1 MSIKPN
7 SNIIFS
13 NLNINTKS
21 KKSRARNMKY
31 FMNKRKLIPFLE
43 DWWRINEEN
52 GGFVRENG
60 GFGRGRGKQDN
71 EKACD
76 AWENWKVFEN
86 CLEYDPICA
95 KHMFFETGMSREQI
109 AKSSRQ
115 KPLTQILKNL
125 SKCFSRLGS
134 PLASKSRRKLQIIL
148 SKLVTGASTRKPIAK
163 LGHGNVKNP
172 EIFKFFYVFFVTRGL
187 TCQKSTRNWGLATG
201 VTCKN
206 ESPEQSC
213 TVFEIFDF
221 FQNKNTFQ
229 KQLKYLKI
237 ILCLINIWLSKCNT
251 FN

>member
-95 KHMFFETGMSREQI
+95 KHMFFETGMSREQVT
-109 AKSSRQ
+109 KLGHQ
-115 KPLTQILKNL
+115 KPVCLKNL
-125 SKCFSRLGS
+125 SKCFSRLEG
-134 PLASKSRRKLQIIL
+134 PLASKSQKESRSIL
-148 SKLVTGASTRKPIAK
+148 SKT
-163 LGHGNVKNP
+163 H
-172 EIFKFFYVFFVTRGL
+172 
-187 TCQKSTRNWGLATG
+187 
-201 VTCKN
+201 
-206 ESPEQSC
+206 
-213 TVFEIFDF
+213 D
-221 FQNKNTFQ
+221 
-229 KQLKYLKI
+229 
-237 ILCLINIWLSKCNT
+237 
-251 FN
+251 